1 MTQYIFSRT
10 QNQLFSKQEFPADAI
25 EISEKSAQMIH
36 DAQSAG
42 LPFELLSDKTVTVAP
57 SAAHKYYSDKKRWIA
72 YTFKYSPSSGSFYPT
87 ELLESYKDLP
97 DDIIDVTAD
106 VHQKVIDA
114 RSSGLA
120 YFVVDGETVQIA
132 NSPVEVWSSND
143 KAFIVDQKKQAELD
157 KQAAQAAGA
166 QKLAAIE
173 QAIQSHINAT
183 VQGLGMGFTDDQS
196 LIGKYA
202 GYDNVFRPIAE
213 AVGKWVAG
221 IWCSASQDKAEIIAG
236 KKGIP
241 TIGEAL
247 AQIPPFVPPTAEA
260 TSGN

>member
-157 KQAAQAAGA
+157 KQAEKQAAE
-166 QKLAAIE
+166 AALVNIK
-173 QAIQSHINAT
+173 QALQAHIDGVAHS
-183 VQGLGMGFTDDQS
+183 LGFTDGNS
-196 LIGKYA
+196 VMLYA
-202 GYDNVFRPIAE
+202 GFNNPFRALAEAFGAWEAGIWVLANEHMALVKAGKKAMPTLTE
-213 AVGKWVAG
+213 AVGM
-221 IWCSASQDKAEIIAG
+221 
-236 KKGIP
+236 IP
-241 TIGEAL
+241 A
-247 AQIPPFVPPTAEA
+247 FVPPSA
-260 TSGN
+260 N